1 MHLHVQIVLARLAAI
16 LLTQSQSCRLNAA
29 RALTASEMPRTLPPT
44 LRRLAAAAPRRHLS
58 SVSPAPVDIL
68 VVGGGLVGAS
78 FAAAVSS
85 DPRSA
90 SLSVALVDPS
100 PPAPSAA
107 TPPPPPS
114 LRTSTVSP
122 SSAAFLSAAG
132 VWPALP
138 PARAAP
144 FEDMLVWERPGAGAG
159 GKIRFSGRDAPG
171 AGPELGFVVDND
183 SLRAAAFD
191 RLRELAE
198 TVDTRVVRA
207 QVSAV
212 DYAADRGGGE
222 DAGTAAGGAVVP
234 WPVVRLDN
242 GDTLAARLVVVA
254 DGARSRVRS
263 MASFDWFSHAYEQA
277 AVVANVALDRPTA
290 TAYQRFLSTGP
301 VALLPLAPAADGT
314 PVANVVWSTTPA
326 EAAALSAADDVV
338 FLDEVNAAL
347 RERED
352 APVSAGAGAA
362 QVVVDATAAD
372 AYDNAPEGLPRAK
385 AVLGAR
391 GSFPLSAGH
400 APKYV
405 CAERRTVLL
414 GDAAHSVHPLA
425 GQGANMGFA
434 DAASLARAVAVAAA
448 AGRDVGGEAG
458 APLARYERD
467 RVAANV
473 AMMGTLHALQA
484 VFGASRMPG
493 FGALRR
499 AGVSALD
506 AVAPAKKLI
515 LKVMS

>member
-1 MHLHVQIVLARLAAI
+1 
-16 LLTQSQSCRLNAA
+16 
-29 RALTASEMPRTLPPT
+29 MPRLLRHISDMSSALSLS
-44 LRRLAAAAPRRHLS
+44 LRRLAADSPRRYLS
-58 SVSPAPVDIL
+58 SPAAPAPVDIL

-90 SLSVALVDPS
+90 SLSVAVIDPS
-100 PPAPSAA
+100 PPDASTSSSPL
-107 TPPPPPS
+107 PPS

-122 SSAAFLSAAG
+122 SAAAFLSAAG

-138 PARAAP
+138 PGRAAP
-144 FEDMLVWERPGAGAG
+144 FNHMLVWERPGAGAG
-159 GKIRFSGRDAPG
+159 GKVQFSGDDAPG
-171 AGPELGFVVDND
+171 GGPELGFVVDND

-198 TVDTRVVRA
+198 TADTRVVRA
-207 QVSAV
+207 QVRAV
-212 DYAADRGGGE
+212 EYAADADVEG
-222 DAGTAAGGAVVP
+222 DAGGMAGGGAVVP
-234 WPVVRLDN
+234 WPVVHLDN
-242 GDTLAARLVVVA
+242 GDVLTARLVVVA
-254 DGARSRVRS
+254 DGARSQVRS
-263 MASFDWFSHAYEQA
+263 MASMEWFAHAYEQA
-277 AVVANVALDRPTA
+277 AVVANVQLDRPTV

-301 VALLPLAPAADGT
+301 VALLPLAPSADGA
-314 PVANVVWSTTPA
+314 PLANVVWSTTPA
-326 EAAALSAADDVV
+326 EAAALAAVDDVV

-347 RERED
+347 REPED
-352 APVSAGAGAA
+352 TPAVAEGAGEE
-362 QVVVDATAAD
+362 VVVDASAVD
-372 AYDNAPEGLPRAK
+372 AFDNSPPGLPRAV

-400 APKYV
+400 APRYM
-405 CAERRTVLL
+405 CADRRTVLL

-434 DAASLARAVAVAAA
+434 DAASLAGAVGAAAA

-458 APLARYERD
+458 APLAKYERD

-473 AMMGTLHALQA
+473 AMMGTLHTLQV
-484 VFGASRMPG
+484 VFGAARAPG
-493 FGALRR
+493 IGALRR

-506 AVAPAKKLI
+506 ALAPAKKLI